1 MIQFRPWIRWIER
14 RACRTKDTGCGTKMI
29 PRRRRKPESKN
40 NTERN
45 DLVWLSVSAVIV
57 RRGKNTQGQSDCVR
71 RKANWRNLS
80 SRLTFYNDRILSH
93 NQLTVT
99 IELGVDL
106 YRHISDTLKIFRLEL
121 RIETDWVADSVGL
134 LGKNVG
140 NAEWIFQAGR
150 SAVHGINEQSS
161 VILWN
166 RSVTLLRLIPRPLEP
181 TTVAVLPCVGR

>member
-71 RKANWRNLS
+71 RKADWRNLS
-80 SRLTFYNDRILSH
+80 SRLTFYDRILSH

-106 YRHISDTLKIFRLEL
+106 YRHTSDTLKNFRLEL

-134 LGKNVG
+134 LGKKCRECWMNLSSRTLRCAW
-140 NAEWIFQAGR
+140 NKWT
-150 SAVHGINEQSS
+150 EQ
-161 VILWN
+161 
-166 RSVTLLRLIPRPLEP
+166 RHPLESISD
-181 TTVAVLPCVGR
+181 TFTVDSATARTNYGCRFALCG